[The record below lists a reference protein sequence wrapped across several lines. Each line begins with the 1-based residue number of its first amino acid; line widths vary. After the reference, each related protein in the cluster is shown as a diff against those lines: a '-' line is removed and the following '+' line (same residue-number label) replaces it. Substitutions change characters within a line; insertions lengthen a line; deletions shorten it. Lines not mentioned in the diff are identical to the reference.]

1 MVIQLRNCSWDQ
13 RPVARAK
20 MIFGELLSLKWLGKV
35 LQVCEFHYVLAG
47 WWIVWIWKEY
57 LNCLLDF
64 LISQLSFA
72 AEVASYWGFFCG
84 WNLWF
89 DNFFKLKWLGK
100 VFYWSLGISQLPRKC
115 LEWMALTL
123 CKKVERGQFL
133 ELCKLFAFQY
143 VLFATLLQIYCL
155 LYFWTTELLEQIL
168 VINLGFWIWN
178 KEDYLICIAS
188 DVKGYLIC
196 CQKSI
201 WNSYIL
207 SIESFPKKGVLK
219 PDSWR
224 TPVNYYSCQQVWVR
238 SLPWTM
244 IL

>member
-1 MVIQLRNCSWDQ
+1 MAWKSFQSVI
-13 RPVARAK
+13 
-20 MIFGELLSLKWLGKV
+20 
-35 LQVCEFHYVLAG
+35 
-47 WWIVWIWKEY
+47 
-57 LNCLLDF
+57 
-64 LISQLSFA
+64 LIL
-72 AEVASYWGFFCG
+72 
-84 WNLWF
+84 
-89 DNFFKLKWLGK
+89 
-100 VFYWSLGISQLPRKC
+100 YWSLGISQLPRKC
-115 LEWMALTL
+115 LEWMASTL

-133 ELCKLFAFQY
+133 KLLAVCVSVGAVCNSSSNLLFIRLLNKLWCRTFQIWIIKY
-143 VLFATLLQIYCL
+143 PQKSKMCL
-155 LYFWTTELLEQIL
+155 LIYFLPEFCRNGFAYLPKPGLNFCNQYLSLKFLNVENRWQKRVVLEQIL

-238 SLPWTM
+238 SLPRTM